1 MAAGREPT
9 SSLDTDKYLESQ
21 ASPDQQNTSTPRRT
35 NCLVSERDC
44 FLWDGRLDELKMF
57 VANDLN
63 RTRNPGGETNL
74 FKDSNCTIKWFGINK
89 KKLVVIKDD
98 SKLLAT
104 K

>member
-1 MAAGREPT
+1 
-9 SSLDTDKYLESQ
+9 
-21 ASPDQQNTSTPRRT
+21 
-35 NCLVSERDC
+35 
-44 FLWDGRLDELKMF
+44 MF

-63 RTRNPGGETNL
+63 RTRNPGGETKL